1 MIEQGKLKFGLKWGK
16 YQVVDEMVKVAIF
29 AYEVSSYVNVGN
41 IVIILNVLMLFKW
54 YDNYYEISYLWQ
66 LFDNMSNYV
75 IYLENVKYYRVSV
88 STFRRRWLRY
98 MIGKKVPLNLRNGL
112 GYKWH
117 VTGIFGHPSS
127 LSWVRVHLWMR
138 ASELVELSP
147 SSRDVTRH
155 PSSLSWV
162 RVHLWMRTP
171 ELVELSPSSL
181 MGGLHDCLIAYM
193 ALMCKLS
200 MYPNYIPMC
209 STGKVL
215 LNGGIFEM

>member
-1 MIEQGKLKFGLKWGK
+1 MEK

-41 IVIILNVLMLFKW
+41 IVIVLNVLMLFKW

-88 STFRRRWLRY
+88 SAFRRRWLRH

-117 VTGIFGHPSS
+117 VTRIFWHPNS

-138 ASELVELSP
+138 MSELVELSP
-147 SSRDVTRH
+147 SSWNVTRH
-155 PSSLSWV
+155 PNSLSWV

-181 MGGLHDCLIAYM
+181 RAGLHDFLITSV

-200 MYPNYIPMC
+200 MYPSYIPMC
-209 STGKVL
+209 STGEISSLMEEHLRYKWRF
-215 LNGGIFEM
+215 G

>member
-1 MIEQGKLKFGLKWGK
+1 MNYLLNIIVTEYWFRHSTE
-16 YQVVDEMVKVAIF
+16 D
-29 AYEVSSYVNVGN
+29 GN
-41 IVIILNVLMLFKW
+41 DKC
-54 YDNYYEISYLWQ
+54 S
-66 LFDNMSNYV
+66 
-75 IYLENVKYYRVSV
+75 R
-88 STFRRRWLRY
+88 
-98 MIGKKVPLNLRNGL
+98 KKARLNLRNRL

-117 VTGIFGHPSS
+117 VTRMVEHPNS

-138 ASELVELSP
+138 MSELVELSP

-181 MGGLHDCLIAYM
+181 MGGLHGSLATYV

-215 LNGGIFEM
+215 LKWRNTQDERDVLVSVVKWVLWTGMYLTLGLKTRYNNNMVRW

>member
-1 MIEQGKLKFGLKWGK
+1 M
-16 YQVVDEMVKVAIF
+16 
-29 AYEVSSYVNVGN
+29 NC
-41 IVIILNVLMLFKW
+41 
-54 YDNYYEISYLWQ
+54 
-66 LFDNMSNYV
+66 
-75 IYLENVKYYRVSV
+75 YRVSV
-88 STFRRRWLRY
+88 PIFHGRRQMWDR
-98 MIGKKVPLNLRNGL
+98 GKKSRLNLRNRL

-127 LSWVRVHLWMR
+127 LSWVWVHLWMQM
-138 ASELVELSP
+138 SELVELSP

-181 MGGLHDCLIAYM
+181 MGGLHGSLATYV

-200 MYPNYIPMC
+200 MYPNYILMC
-209 STGKVL
+209 STGKILLKWRNTRDERDVL
-215 LNGGIFEM
+215 VSVVKWILWTGMYLTLGLKTRYNNNMVRW

>member
-1 MIEQGKLKFGLKWGK
+1 MGKIPSCGRNGK
-16 YQVVDEMVKVAIF
+16 SSHFRIRGK
-29 AYEVSSYVNVGN
+29 SYVNVGN

-88 STFRRRWLRY
+88 STFRRRWLRH

-117 VTGIFGHPSS
+117 VTRMFGHPNS

-138 ASELVELSP
+138 MS
-147 SSRDVTRH
+147 
-155 PSSLSWV
+155 
-162 RVHLWMRTP
+162 

-181 MGGLHDCLIAYM
+181 MDANARARWVESEFTYGRVTL
-193 ALMCKLS
+193 
-200 MYPNYIPMC
+200 
-209 STGKVL
+209 
-215 LNGGIFEM
+215 